1 MSMIKLVYIFCFV
14 AVLSCRPESA
24 PLSADQQASVVR
36 EIEEFFQRYFDAI
49 ASDGLMAEADYLDQS
64 EDFFWV
70 PPGYHSSISYD
81 SVMNV
86 LRVSAP
92 QFTSVKNS
100 FDNLRITV
108 FNEKL
113 ASYTGT
119 LQSIMTDTSENV
131 KSIQLIETG
140 VVIKREDGWKL
151 LNGQTCVY

>member
-1 MSMIKLVYIFCFV
+1 MIKLTYMLCFT
-14 AVLSCRPESA
+14 AILSCRPELGTISV
-24 PLSADQQASVVR
+24 QKKASVVR
-36 EIEEFFQRYFDAI
+36 EIQEFFERYFDAI

-100 FDNLRITV
+100 FDSLRINV

-113 ASYTGT
+113 ASYTGI
-119 LQSIMTDTSENV
+119 LQSIITDTSGNV